1 MRRGLRGRRGVPA
14 WPRDPGAGLAGWI
27 SFREQVHAEPRQ
39 PGYGDLSGAAQVR
52 HHQAYLA
59 LKKGDPARAEA
70 LFDQAVTI
78 ARQAQDTGLAAYA
91 LLSGIPV
98 LVDDGRITDARNH
111 WLTAYRQTGPAGS
124 AVLHLA
130 LLGYAASI
138 AAPGR
143 RPHRAVVLTEIAA
156 GLLSETGW
164 QDDTLLAWFWR
175 TVAPAYDA
183 LGEAA
188 VTAARQEAQRMPL
201 DAALLYAASEND

>member
-1 MRRGLRGRRGVPA
+1 M
-14 WPRDPGAGLAGWI
+14 
-27 SFREQVHAEPRQ
+27 
-39 PGYGDLSGAAQVR
+39 
-52 HHQAYLA
+52 
-59 LKKGDPARAEA
+59 KKGDPARAEA

-143 RPHRAVVLTEIAA
+143 RPHRAVVLTEIAL

-164 QDDTLLAWFWR
+164 QDDTLLAWYWR
-175 TVAPAYDA
+175 TVAPAYQA
-183 LGEAA
+183 LGETG
-188 VTAARQEAQRMPL
+188 VNEAREQGQRMPL
-201 DAALLYAASEND
+201 DAALSYAASDDD